1 MSTRTGGRTPSAR
14 WLAWLAVAGLTTA
27 ALFAPTAASAAELN
41 KVDGTDDCPAGLDGF
56 KIDETANHLE
66 EGVYTFG
73 EYSVEIY
80 DVVESE
86 EGEVIA
92 FSFKNADPLVLYVF
106 VKGGQAD
113 GNYDY
118 RPDGV
123 DADED
128 LELDDQKGISHISFC
143 YGDVEPTPTPTEAPT
158 ATPTEAPTATPTEAP
173 TATPTEAP
181 TATPTE
187 APTATPTEAPTAT
200 PTEAPTATPTGSVA
214 PTESTPPTDA
224 PTATPTGGV
233 GGATGTP
240 GTTLPPTDALDG
252 QSSAG
257 ESWRLIVLAMA
268 GILAAALL
276 LTPARVV
283 RKADRD

>member
-1 MSTRTGGRTPSAR
+1 MTTRSGGRTSRAR

-27 ALFAPTAASAAELN
+27 ALFAPVATSAAGHLN
-41 KVDGTDDCPAGLDGF
+41 PTDDAKDCPDGLVGF
-56 KIDETANHLE
+56 KIDETADDLE
-66 EGVYTFG
+66 PGVYMHG
-73 EYSVEIY
+73 GYSVEIY
-80 DVVESE
+80 DVVESD

-92 FSFKNADPLVLYVF
+92 FSFKDADPDVWYVF

-118 RPDGV
+118 RPTGA
-123 DADED
+123 DADEG
-128 LELDDQKGISHISFC
+128 LELDNQKGISHISFC
-143 YGDVEPTPTPTEAPT
+143 YGEAEPTPTPTDEPTPTPTEEPT
-158 ATPTEAPTATPTEAP
+158 PTPTEEPTPTP
-173 TATPTEAP
+173 TVPPTEEPTPTP
-181 TATPTE
+181 TVPPTEEPTPT
-187 APTATPTEAPTAT
+187 PTPE
-200 PTEAPTATPTGSVA
+200 GSVA

-224 PTATPTGGV
+224 PTATPTGDV

-240 GTTLPPTDALDG
+240 ATTLPPTDALDG
-252 QSSAG
+252 TSSPG

-283 RKADRD
+283 RTADRD